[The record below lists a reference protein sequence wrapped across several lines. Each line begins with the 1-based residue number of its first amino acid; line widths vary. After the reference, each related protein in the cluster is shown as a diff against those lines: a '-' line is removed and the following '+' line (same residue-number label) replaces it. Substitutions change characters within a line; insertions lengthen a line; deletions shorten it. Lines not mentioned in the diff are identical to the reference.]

1 MPTTILSS
9 KGQVIIPKPI
19 REARHWNPGQRLEVI
34 ESDEGILL
42 KPAEPFPATSIA
54 DVAGCLVFKGKAKTL
69 TEMEEAIARGV
80 KETFR
85 DRD

>member
-19 REARHWNPGQRLEVI
+19 REARRWNPGQRLEVI
-34 ESDEGILL
+34 EADEGILL
-42 KPAEPFPATSIA
+42 KPAEPFPPTSIA
-54 DVAGCLVFKGKAKTL
+54 DVAGCLVFKGTAKTL
-69 TEMEEAIARGV
+69 AEMEEAIARGV
-80 KETFR
+80 KETLR